1 MEQEIEIDLDE
12 VVAFVCNEHFH
23 KYLLEN
29 TSSFEVAAF
38 ILETLLAK
46 LRSLGIDFT
55 EKI

>member
-12 VVAFVCNEHFH
+12 VAAFICNENFH

-46 LRSLGIDFT
+46 LRALGIDFT